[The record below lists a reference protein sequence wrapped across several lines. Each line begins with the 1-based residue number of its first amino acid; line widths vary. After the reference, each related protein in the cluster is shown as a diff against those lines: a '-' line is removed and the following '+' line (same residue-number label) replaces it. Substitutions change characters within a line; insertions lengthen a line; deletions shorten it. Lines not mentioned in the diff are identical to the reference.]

1 MYKTTMLQVFVG
13 DAIIFAPQASDK
25 IYEDIKTGQFA
36 NMQVENCLVSV
47 SKCSWI
53 YGKRKGRGDEEG
65 RNGRKRGDRE
75 EETDG

>member
-1 MYKTTMLQVFVG
+1 MYKTTMLQVVVG
-13 DAIIFAPQASDK
+13 DAIIFAPPQASDK

-53 YGKRKGRGDEEG
+53 YGKRKGRGRVEWEEKG
-65 RNGRKRGDRE
+65 G
-75 EETDG
+75 